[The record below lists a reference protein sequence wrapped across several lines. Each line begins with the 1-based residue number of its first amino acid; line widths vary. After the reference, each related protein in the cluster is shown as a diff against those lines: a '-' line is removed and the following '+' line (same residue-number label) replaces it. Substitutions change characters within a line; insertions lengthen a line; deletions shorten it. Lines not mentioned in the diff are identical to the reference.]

1 MEREVTVMSEHAV
14 RDRYLSWLDAWNR
27 QDAAGMAACLAPNG
41 IVIGFDGS
49 LMTGPAEVE
58 STLAAIFA
66 NHQTGRYY
74 PIVRDVREIAP
85 GVQLLRADT
94 GMVPAGQNEI
104 NPDLNAVQT
113 MIAVEHAGVWL
124 IEIFQNTPAA
134 LHGRADLRETL
145 TAELRD
151 LRALSG

>member
-1 MEREVTVMSEHAV
+1 MSQHAV
-14 RDRYLSWLDAWNR
+14 RDLFQMWLDAWNR

-41 IVIGFDGS
+41 TVIGFDGS

-58 STLAAIFA
+58 TTIAAIFA
-66 NHQTGRYY
+66 QHQTGRYY
-74 PIVRDVREIAP
+74 PIVREVREIAP
-85 GVQLLRADT
+85 GVALLRADV
-94 GMVPAGQNEI
+94 GMVPAGQEEI

-113 MIAVEHAGVWL
+113 VVAVNRSGRWL
-124 IEIFQNTPAA
+124 IELLQNTPAA
-134 LHGRADLRETL
+134 LHSRADLRETL

>member
-1 MEREVTVMSEHAV
+1 MSQHAV
-14 RDRYLSWLDAWNR
+14 RDLFQMWLDAWNR

-41 IVIGFDGS
+41 TVIGFDGS

-58 STLAAIFA
+58 TTIAAIFA
-66 NHQTGRYY
+66 QHQTGRYY
-74 PIVRDVREIAP
+74 PIVREVREILP
-85 GVQLLRADT
+85 GVALLRADV
-94 GMVPAGQNEI
+94 GMVPAGQEEI

-113 MIAVEHAGVWL
+113 VVAVNRSGRWL
-124 IEIFQNTPAA
+124 IELLQNTPAA

>member
-1 MEREVTVMSEHAV
+1 MNEQAI
-14 RDRYLSWLDAWNR
+14 RDLYQSWLDAWNR

-49 LMTGPAEVE
+49 LMRGPAELE
-58 STLAAIFA
+58 TSISAIFA
-66 NHQTGRYY
+66 HHQTGRYY
-74 PIVRDVREIAP
+74 PIVREVRELALS
-85 GVQLLRADT
+85 VALLRADV
-94 GMVPAGQNEI
+94 GMVPAGQDEI

-113 MIAVEHAGVWL
+113 VVAVNRSGRWE
-124 IEIFQNTPAA
+124 IELLQNTPAA